1 MVKLIVAYGP
11 PADPAAF
18 DQHYTSTHAPLAQ
31 KIPGL
36 RRFEAGHV
44 LATPDGSAPPYYLIA
59 ELFFDDPEAL
69 QTALGTSEA
78 QAAAGDVANF
88 ATGGATMMIAEA

>member
-1 MVKLIVAYGP
+1 M
-11 PADPAAF
+11 
-18 DQHYTSTHAPLAQ
+18 
-31 KIPGL
+31 
-36 RRFEAGHV
+36 

-69 QTALGTSEA
+69 QTALGTSEG
-78 QAAAGDVANF
+78 QAAAGDVTNF